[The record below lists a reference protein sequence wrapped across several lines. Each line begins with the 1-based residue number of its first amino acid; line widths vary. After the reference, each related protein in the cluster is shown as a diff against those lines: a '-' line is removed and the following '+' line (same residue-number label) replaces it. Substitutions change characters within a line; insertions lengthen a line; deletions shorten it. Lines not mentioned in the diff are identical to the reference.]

1 MFKDDEEYSHL
12 VEQNCW
18 EEFWEKFVL
27 LIKNWDVGER
37 RFNNAS
43 WEEYYRRGSR
53 QFQSL
58 EEWGKIDRLGRRF
71 GNPARRV
78 ARIPLLLPILFD
90 RARENEVENDLS
102 PPSAACISTV
112 PLSFPPPRISPM
124 NVSWRRVK
132 FSPPF
137 FAFFLDAATI
147 FSPISSEK
155 FLVARGDR

>member
-78 ARIPLLLPILFD
+78 ARTPLLLPILFD

-112 PLSFPPPRISPM
+112 PLSFPPPRISPT